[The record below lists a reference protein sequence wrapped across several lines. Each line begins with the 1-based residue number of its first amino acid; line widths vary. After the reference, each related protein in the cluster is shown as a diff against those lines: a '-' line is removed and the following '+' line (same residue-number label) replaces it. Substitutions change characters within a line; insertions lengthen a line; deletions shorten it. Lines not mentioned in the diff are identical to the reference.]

1 MLKGVNVM
9 TFQVL
14 CVGCGRWYRF
24 DTNRNN
30 HHCDAAIENR
40 IERGRRADS
49 DRMLYE
55 HRTFADRLAEAD
67 AMNHAVEA

>member
-24 DTNRNN
+24 EANRNN
-30 HHCDAAIENR
+30 HHCDAAIEKR
-40 IERGRRADS
+40 IERGRKANDN
-49 DRMLYE
+49 RMLYE
-55 HRTFADRLAEAD
+55 YRTFADRLAEAE
-67 AMNHAVEA
+67 AMLNAVEA